1 MAAPQTG
8 ISGFDSVM
16 APSPAGASCNAL
28 VSDGGLD
35 RLRDLGPLTVQ
46 LREQPIPI
54 DVEVRHG
61 RDGCLTFQ
69 LGNNR
74 TAITSRLDAIDR
86 KDAVGWMN
94 EPDPG
99 NARTLIRGQFRRL
112 IVAGGGWRE
121 HLDHPVRRTRMPRS
135 SSLLATPCTPWITGR
150 NGMRRVVT
158 VCIG

>member
-16 APSPAGASCNAL
+16 APSPAGAGCNAL
-28 VSDGGLD
+28 VSDGRLD

-61 RDGCLTFQ
+61 RDG
-69 LGNNR
+69 
-74 TAITSRLDAIDR
+74 
-86 KDAVGWMN
+86 
-94 EPDPG
+94 
-99 NARTLIRGQFRRL
+99 
-112 IVAGGGWRE
+112 
-121 HLDHPVRRTRMPRS
+121 
-135 SSLLATPCTPWITGR
+135 
-150 NGMRRVVT
+150 MRRVVT